1 MRQQPASIEIHSDG
15 DIVRVNLQGDKRD
28 IAAAVETAAFTS
40 PIFRASCIVA
50 VAEMFRIKHPDLFV
64 AILSKMDYTPPSEAG
79 RAAQQE
85 KIAHLL
91 TKKQAA

>member
-1 MRQQPASIEIHSDG
+1 
-15 DIVRVNLQGDKRD
+15 
-28 IAAAVETAAFTS
+28 
-40 PIFRASCIVA
+40 
-50 VAEMFRIKHPDLFV
+50 MFRIKHPDLFV